1 MLKKNLFLERKAL
14 PKGAVSL
21 LAFLIL
27 AFFLMSL
34 CMSVG
39 VTAKEQANLQEY
51 KFVEVATKI
60 EYEDYNFFNSYG
72 MVKNGSVVTIEVVL
86 TNFSKPIDKSDL
98 TFYSYFLEKE
108 NIEPTI
114 SVDGKSKE
122 YKSPFTVNHGRDKE
136 VKILV
141 RGKAPE
147 VKKIENITFLNITQE
162 VKGEYY
168 SVESI
173 KRDVSS
179 EIIEGAITAM
189 HEARG
194 KLNSANWTIANATE
208 KGIDVTEAD
217 ANFGR
222 ARLYFKD
229 AEEAYWEGLPKESI
243 AAATNA
249 SSFAELA
256 KQKAESA
263 VGAKKHLNYGGLA
276 AVAIIAIVVIV
287 LLNRKRRRKRG
298 IY

>member
-1 MLKKNLFLERKAL
+1 MLTKKLLF
-14 PKGAVSL
+14 S
-21 LAFLIL
+21 LIL
-27 AFFLMSL
+27 AFFLMSI

-39 VTAKEQANLQEY
+39 AIAKEQANLQES
-51 KFVEVATKI
+51 KFVEVATEI

-98 TFYSYFLEKE
+98 SFYSYFLEKE

-147 VKKIENITFLNITQE
+147 VKKRENITFLNITQE
-162 VKGEYY
+162 VKGVYC

-173 KRDVSS
+173 KKDVSS
-179 EIIEGAITAM
+179 EIIEDAIIAM
-189 HEARG
+189 NEARE
-194 KLNSANWTIANATE
+194 KLQSANWTIANATE
-208 KGIDVTEAD
+208 KGIDVSEAD
-217 ANFGR
+217 TAFEMASVYLEN
-222 ARLYFKD
+222 
-229 AEEAYWEGLPKESI
+229 AERDYWEGWPKESI
-243 AAATNA
+243 ETATNA
-249 SSFAELA
+249 SYYAELA

-263 VGAKKHLNYGGLA
+263 VGTKKHMNYSALA
-276 AVAIIAIVVIV
+276 VVAIIAIVVIV
-287 LLNRKRRRKRG
+287 FLNRARQRKRG
-298 IY
+298 VY

>member
-1 MLKKNLFLERKAL
+1 MRIMLTKKLIF
-14 PKGAVSL
+14 S
-21 LAFLIL
+21 LIL
-27 AFFLMSL
+27 AFFLMSI

-39 VTAKEQANLQEY
+39 VIAKEQANLQES

-72 MVKNGSVVTIEVVL
+72 MVKNGSGVTIEVVL
-86 TNFSKPIDKSDL
+86 TNFSAPIDESDL

-108 NIEPTI
+108 NIEPAI
-114 SVDGKSKE
+114 FVNGIAKE

-147 VKKIENITFLNITQE
+147 VKKMEPITFLNITQK

-179 EIIEGAITAM
+179 EIIEDAITAM
-189 HEARG
+189 HEARE

-222 ARLYFKD
+222 ARLYLEN
-229 AEEAYWEGLPKESI
+229 AERDYWEGWPKESI
-243 AAATNA
+243 EAATNA
-249 SSFAELA
+249 SYYAELA

-276 AVAIIAIVVIV
+276 VVAIVAIVVIV
-287 LLNRKRRRKRG
+287 FLNRQRQRKRG
-298 IY
+298 VY

>member
-1 MLKKNLFLERKAL
+1 MITLKKELLF
-14 PKGAVSL
+14 SL
-21 LAFLIL
+21 LIL
-27 AFFLMSL
+27 AVFLMSL

-39 VTAKEQANLQEY
+39 AIAKEQANLQES

-60 EYEDYNFFNSYG
+60 DYGDHDFFNSYG
-72 MVKNGSVVTIEVVL
+72 RVKNGSVVTIEVVL

-98 TFYSYFLEKE
+98 TFYSYFFEKE

-122 YKSPFTVNHGRDKE
+122 YKSPFTVNHGKDKE

-162 VKGEYY
+162 VKGEYC

-179 EIIEGAITAM
+179 EIIEDAIIAID
-189 HEARG
+189 EARG

-208 KGIDVTEAD
+208 KGIDVSEAD

-222 ARLYFKD
+222 ARLYLEN
-229 AEEAYWEGLPKESI
+229 AERDYWDGWPKESVE
-243 AAATNA
+243 AATNA
-249 SSFAELA
+249 SYYAELA

-276 AVAIIAIVVIV
+276 VVAIIAIVVIV
-287 LLNRKRRRKRG
+287 FLNRVRRRKRG

>member
-1 MLKKNLFLERKAL
+1 
-14 PKGAVSL
+14 
-21 LAFLIL
+21 
-27 AFFLMSL
+27 MSI

-39 VTAKEQANLQEY
+39 AIAKEQANLQES

-60 EYEDYNFFNSYG
+60 EYKDYDFFNSYG
-72 MVKNGSVVTIEVVL
+72 RVKNGSVVTIEVVL

-147 VKKIENITFLNITQE
+147 VKKIEKITFLNITQG
-162 VKGEYY
+162 VKGEYC

-173 KRDVSS
+173 KRAVSS
-179 EIIEGAITAM
+179 EIIEDAIIAID
-189 HEARG
+189 EARE

-208 KGIDVTEAD
+208 KGIDVSEAD
-217 ANFGR
+217 TTFETAS
-222 ARLYFKD
+222 LYFKD
-229 AEEAYWEGLPKESI
+229 AEEAYWGGWPKESI
-243 AAATNA
+243 EAATNA
-249 SSFAELA
+249 SYYAELA
-256 KQKAESA
+256 KQEAESA
-263 VGAKKHLNYGGLA
+263 VGAKKHINYGGLA
-276 AVAIIAIVVIV
+276 VVAIIAIVVIV
-287 LLNRKRRRKRG
+287 FLNRQRQRKRG

>member
-1 MLKKNLFLERKAL
+1 MRITLTKKLLF
-14 PKGAVSL
+14 S
-21 LAFLIL
+21 LIL
-27 AFFLMSL
+27 AVFLMSI

-39 VTAKEQANLQEY
+39 AIAKEQANLQES

-60 EYEDYNFFNSYG
+60 EYEDYDFFNSYK

-98 TFYSYFLEKE
+98 SFYSYFLEKE
-108 NIEPTI
+108 DIEPTI
-114 SVDGKSKE
+114 SVDGISKE

-168 SVESI
+168 SVEST
-173 KRDVSS
+173 KMEVSS
-179 EIIEGAITAM
+179 EIIKDAITAID
-189 HEARG
+189 EARG

-208 KGIDVTEAD
+208 KGIDVSEAD
-217 ANFGR
+217 TTFGR
-222 ARLYFKD
+222 ASLYLENAQRD
-229 AEEAYWEGLPKESI
+229 YWDGWPKESI

-249 SSFAELA
+249 SYYAELA

-263 VGAKKHLNYGGLA
+263 VDAKKHMYYGGLA
-276 AVAIIAIVVIV
+276 VVAIIAIVVFVFLI
-287 LLNRKRRRKRG
+287 RQRGRKRG
-298 IY
+298 VY